1 MVPFEYEHFWI
12 VHHDHCEHQCLCQ
25 IPAVG
30 SHSSIVCFLPFI
42 CGHHLLFCLYE
53 WERIDFSDE
62 MVEKIGKS
70 KSTSFFRNNLN
81 HFKTTPLTIR
91 LYKYYDHDDSELVE
105 QIKNKNWK
113 GATNIKSIKREGV
126 FLVRFLVESKY
137 AGNLKAAIDKKVASA
152 ELDTDEF
159 VKADVTCSKESMEY
173 LY

>member
-1 MVPFEYEHFWI
+1 
-12 VHHDHCEHQCLCQ
+12 
-25 IPAVG
+25 
-30 SHSSIVCFLPFI
+30 
-42 CGHHLLFCLYE
+42 
-53 WERIDFSDE
+53 